1 MRNKT
6 TRFLTISLILA
17 SIFCVF
23 IFSIQTIWTNFMAEN
38 AIRDIG
44 VIYMSGMSRQVATH
58 FGTTIDL
65 RLNQVS
71 ALVDSVPPMRVE
83 NLSTI
88 RVSLSHNARTN
99 GFEYLAFYT
108 PDGEFDMI
116 YGLQVSLDLPE
127 PFLRSLENGEEKIG
141 AGQDVS
147 GQQLIL
153 LGVPAAY
160 PLENGAASVAL
171 VAALPTSYFQETLD
185 VNVHDSIVDY
195 AIIRTDGTFIYDS
208 TFV

>member
-83 NLSTI
+83 NLS
-88 RVSLSHNARTN
+88 
-99 GFEYLAFYT
+99 
-108 PDGEFDMI
+108 
-116 YGLQVSLDLPE
+116 
-127 PFLRSLENGEEKIG
+127 KIG
-141 AGQDVS
+141 RAHV
-147 GQQLIL
+147 
-153 LGVPAAY
+153 
-160 PLENGAASVAL
+160 
-171 VAALPTSYFQETLD
+171 
-185 VNVHDSIVDY
+185 
-195 AIIRTDGTFIYDS
+195 
-208 TFV
+208 